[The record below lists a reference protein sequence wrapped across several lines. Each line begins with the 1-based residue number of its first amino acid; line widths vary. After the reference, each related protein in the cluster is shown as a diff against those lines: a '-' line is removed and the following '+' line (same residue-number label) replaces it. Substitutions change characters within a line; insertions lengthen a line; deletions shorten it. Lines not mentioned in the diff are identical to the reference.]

1 MKQQQ
6 YDVVVVGGGPAGLVA
21 AIQAGRAGART
32 LLVEKNG
39 MLGGTLTVGG
49 INYPAHFFAWGR
61 QIIGGIGWELF
72 CRAYRESGQS
82 IPEPGDGSR
91 HLPVDA
97 FLFAALADE
106 AVLAAGVELLFHTM
120 PAAAA
125 FKSGAWNLSLCTKT
139 GLRKIRAKTMIDA
152 TGDANLVELAGF
164 PLERADVV
172 QPATLS
178 FRASG
183 YDLAA
188 LDEQALNA
196 AATAAIA
203 AGELIS
209 TDISWYGSGPGGV
222 LRSRGNNINHI
233 RAPEAHTSEGRTRAE
248 VEGRKSLLRTY
259 RFMRRQ
265 PGLGAYQIDW
275 FCTETGIRETVR
287 IVGKTT
293 ITAADYERGRF
304 YDDAVCYAFYPI
316 DEHLNDGRGINQR
329 PLKPGVLPT
338 IPRGA
343 LLPAGSQGLLVAG
356 RCLASDREAN
366 SALRVQCPC
375 MAMGQAAGA
384 LAALGTASGRD
395 PGDVPLADLYA
406 LLRRHGAVVPGEIRL
421 DQEPGQESV

>member
-6 YDVVVVGGGPAGLVA
+6 YDVVVVGGGTAGLVA

-32 LLVEKNG
+32 LLAERNG
-39 MLGGTLTVGG
+39 MLGGTLTMGG
-49 INYPAHFFAWGR
+49 INYPAHFFAWGH
-61 QIIGGIGWELF
+61 QVIGGIGWELF
-72 CRAYRESGQS
+72 CQACRESGQP
-82 IPEPGDGSR
+82 IPAPGAGSR

-125 FKSGAWNLSLCTKT
+125 FEGGMWNLTLCTKT
-139 GLRKIRAKTMIDA
+139 GLRTVRAKSLIDA
-152 TGDANLVELAGF
+152 TGDANLVALAGY

-178 FRASG
+178 FCASG
-183 YDLAA
+183 YDLES
-188 LDEQALNA
+188 LDEATLNDA
-196 AATAAIA
+196 ASAAIA
-203 AGELIS
+203 AGELAP
-209 TDISWYGSGPGGV
+209 TDLSWYGSGPRGL
-222 LRSRGNNINHI
+222 LRSRGRNVNHI

-248 VEGRKSLLRTY
+248 IEGRRSLLRVY
-259 RFMRRQ
+259 RFLRRQ
-265 PGLGAYQIDW
+265 PGLGAFQIDS
-275 FCTETGIRETVR
+275 FCPETGIRETVR

-293 ITAADYERGRF
+293 VTVADYEGGRF
-304 YDDAVCYAFYPI
+304 FDDAVCYAFYPV
-316 DEHLNDGRGINQR
+316 DEHLNDGKGINKR
-329 PLKPGVLPT
+329 ELNSGVLPT

-343 LLPAGSQGLLVAG
+343 LLPAGSRGLLVAG

-366 SALRVQCPC
+366 SALRVECPC

-384 LAALGTASGRD
+384 LAALGAATGRD

-406 LLRRHGAVVPGEIRL
+406 LLRRHGAVVPGDVRL
-421 DQEPGQESV
+421 D